1 MAPAETDAV
10 AVRAAALHMD
20 MNEGFSEASERR
32 RSSTPRGKCG
42 RACARPNLEARA
54 AAQSSPRR
62 AATSERT
69 AGSTSRVNA
78 AFALARERGAAR
90 RALPPRPL
98 RAANARGSRRD
109 DAFPLTALV
118 IRRVRSEFRVGIL
131 LSVRPSVRRPP

>member
-1 MAPAETDAV
+1 
-10 AVRAAALHMD
+10 MD

-69 AGSTSRVNA
+69 AGSTRFFTVLTVVDVDSVSGP
-78 AFALARERGAAR
+78 ARGDDR
-90 RALPPRPL
+90 RAGWVGRGGAFSDA
-98 RAANARGSRRD
+98 RAKERREGRRRRRGANARGG
-109 DAFPLTALV
+109 
-118 IRRVRSEFRVGIL
+118 E
-131 LSVRPSVRRPP
+131 